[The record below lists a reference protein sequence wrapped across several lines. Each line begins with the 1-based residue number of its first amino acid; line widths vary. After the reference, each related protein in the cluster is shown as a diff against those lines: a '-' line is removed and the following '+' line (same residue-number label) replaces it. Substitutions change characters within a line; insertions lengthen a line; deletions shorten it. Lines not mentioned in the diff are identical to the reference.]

1 MNDRKRTI
9 DNCNFIKTIL
19 MMSVILYHSMA
30 LWLPNGWFNQAPAE
44 QVAFFSNFAVWLNS
58 FHIYAFAL
66 VSGYIYAYSRFEK
79 GKYVEVYPF
88 VRTKA
93 KRLLVPYIFVALLWA
108 APIHAYFF
116 KVDISDLVDNYI
128 LGKSPA
134 HLWFVLM
141 LFWVFVLARM
151 IEKHVYG
158 QASVGFLASLFLYA
172 VGEIGP
178 RMVPNLFG
186 FFNACKF
193 FVFFWMGMMIWKY
206 GTEKLERIPTVVYIG
221 VDVFLAFCLLV
232 IDALP
237 GAIFAILAKGIALML
252 HSVGAIMAFV
262 ILNRLACWL
271 NKKQIDYEGN
281 SLYNFL
287 YKHSF
292 GIYLFHQQIIYF
304 VINILNGRISPI
316 LLVAMCFIIS
326 LFVSSIICVLLETN
340 KITRGVIASGS

>member
-19 MMSVILYHSMA
+19 MMLVILYHSMA

-44 QVAFFSNFAVWLNS
+44 PVALFSCFAVWLNS

-66 VSGYIYAYSRFEK
+66 VSGYIYAYARLEM
-79 GKYVEVYPF
+79 GKYVEFYTF
-88 VRTKA
+88 VKKKV

-134 HLWFVLM
+134 HLWFILM
-141 LFWVFVLARM
+141 LFWVFVIARV
-151 IEKHVYG
+151 IEKCVYG
-158 QASVGFLASLFLYA
+158 QVGMGFLVSLFLYA
-172 VGEIGP
+172 IGEIGP
-178 RMVPNLFG
+178 RVVPNLFG

-206 GTEKLERIPTVVYIG
+206 GMEKLERIPTIVYVS
-221 VDVFLAFCLLV
+221 VDVFLAFCLFV

-237 GAIFAILAKGIALML
+237 GALFAILAKGIALML

-271 NKKQIDYEGN
+271 KKMQIDYEKN
-281 SLYNFL
+281 TLYGFL
-287 YKHSF
+287 SKHSF

-304 VINILNGRISPI
+304 VINILNGWISPI
-316 LLVAMCFIIS
+316 PLVAICFVIS
-326 LFVSSIICVLLETN
+326 LTVSSIICVLLETN
-340 KITRGVIASGS
+340 KITRVVIASGL